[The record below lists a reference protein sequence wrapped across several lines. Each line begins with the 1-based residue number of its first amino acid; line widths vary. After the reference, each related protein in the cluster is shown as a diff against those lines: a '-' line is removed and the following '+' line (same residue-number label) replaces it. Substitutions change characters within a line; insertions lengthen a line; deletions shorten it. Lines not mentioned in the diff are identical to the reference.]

1 MKAMCRILAGWFFII
16 LGIIGLFLPILQGG
30 LFIIIG
36 LLLLAPGNPS
46 IQRLLAK
53 LKKEYPHIFRK
64 LKKEGK
70 AD

>member
-1 MKAMCRILAGWFFII
+1 MKAMFRILAGWFFII
-16 LGIIGLFLPILQGG
+16 LGIIGLFLPILQGA

-36 LLLLAPGNPS
+36 LLFLAPGNPS